1 MTYESNSHFTQYYE
15 FDAFTNLK
23 SEVNL
28 AVMEVIRELGIK
40 MALDDDIGI
49 IKGLI
54 KWQELPLISCLVVA
68 YRRGLLDKLK
78 LNLFSQFLDFLPW

>member
-54 KWQELPLISCLVVA
+54 K
-68 YRRGLLDKLK
+68 
-78 LNLFSQFLDFLPW
+78 